1 MPWRS
6 PQDEKLM
13 SQQRTEIVNSQGG
26 RRPPGGRSM
35 TFVQEAGLPTSAG
48 VDPRALL
55 NKHLKLYLR
64 VFSKN
69 PSCDTW
75 LWLALEDIPREVLA
89 DVGFPP
95 PGGLTSPEGIPACPC
110 LLTGWAA
117 LPTSLRLQTP
127 APSTQRHSKCVEGG
141 CPLDS
146 WELTTSMRCSADK
159 GKGPLARTAW
169 IWAERFFLTRSSGL
183 QQNSMCLLLKC
194 NRARCSGLVSSV
206 KQGCK
211 DPLPR
216 RRLSLETAKSDQK
229 ALSLP
234 GSVASAVMRPGHQM
248 APQRPLL
255 SQGRGG
261 WEDPGEDMEL
271 DSHLG
276 KLWE

>member
-1 MPWRS
+1 MSSVGELCDPS
-6 PQDEKLM
+6 P
-13 SQQRTEIVNSQGG
+13 
-26 RRPPGGRSM
+26 RR
-35 TFVQEAGLPTSAG
+35 
-48 VDPRALL
+48 
-55 NKHLKLYLR
+55 
-64 VFSKN
+64 
-69 PSCDTW
+69 
-75 LWLALEDIPREVLA
+75 LWLALEDIPQEVLA
-89 DVGFPP
+89 DVRFPP

-117 LPTSLRLQTP
+117 LPTSLQLQTP
-127 APSTQRHSKCVEGG
+127 AASTQRHSKCVEGG

-169 IWAERFFLTRSSGL
+169 IWAERFFLTRPSGL

-194 NRARCSGLVSSV
+194 N
-206 KQGCK
+206 
-211 DPLPR
+211 
-216 RRLSLETAKSDQK
+216 RLSLETAKSDQK

-276 KLWE
+276 KLCPVKLSDLPKATKE